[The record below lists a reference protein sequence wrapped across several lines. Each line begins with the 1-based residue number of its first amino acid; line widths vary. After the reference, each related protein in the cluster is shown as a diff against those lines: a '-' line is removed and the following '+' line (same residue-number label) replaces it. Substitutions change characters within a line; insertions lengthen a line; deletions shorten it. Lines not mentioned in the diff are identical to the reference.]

1 MGSVVELTPEEFD
14 LHLDPILLHIQQE
27 SDQPGR
33 YNPEYFYPA
42 WRQLMRAGVARTWE
56 APGCVLG
63 AVFFP
68 DTISGALY
76 GSVHFWWALPA
87 VRGTGAPMRL
97 FKAFEQAATAAGC
110 KRVFSMAYET
120 LNPNNLSA
128 VYPRLGYKKHETI
141 FSKEL

>member
-1 MGSVVELTPEEFD
+1 MELTPEEFD
-14 LHLDPILLHIQQE
+14 LHLDPILLHIQAE
-27 SDQPGR
+27 SGQAGR
-33 YNPEYFYPA
+33 YNPDYFYPT
-42 WRQLMRAGVARTWE
+42 WRNLMRSGVARTWE

-68 DTISGALY
+68 DTISGELF

-97 FKAFEQAATAAGC
+97 FRAFEQAARKVGC
-110 KRVFSMAYET
+110 KRVLTAAYGA
-120 LNPNNLSA
+120 LNPSNLEA
-128 VYPRLGYKKHETI
+128 VYPRLGYSAQETI